1 MMMSKEKKQKKI
13 PKQLSTN
20 DKLKMLMNNPKIWIE
35 NLVKIADKEGN
46 VVPFKLNELQGD
58 FVKNMEKFN
67 IILKS
72 RQLGFS
78 SVALALSLYYANTQ
92 PNTTCL
98 LMSYSI
104 DSATGIFEKLKQ
116 MYFTIPEAFACKL
129 ENNNKKELKFKNGS
143 RIIISTCGNKDVARG
158 LTIKFAHLSEVAF
171 MKETVE
177 KQMLAIEQALV
188 PNGYMILESTA
199 NGLNYFNELWNK
211 ANNGETMYKPFFYNW
226 YQNKSM
232 FAKDYEYSMMVW
244 NKRENPIPTYENL
257 TTEEQMLFD
266 KGATIEQLI
275 WRRLKINN
283 ANEEQFK
290 QEYPSTPLEAF
301 ITTGNSVFDST
312 KIIERERYIDTPKTK
327 SELKDIPKTLINHV
341 GKSFFIWEKV
351 NKNMKYYIGVDAA
364 EGIGQDFSVASVID
378 EDGKQV
384 AEFRSNKI
392 PPYQF
397 AELVYELGK
406 YYNYGYLVI
415 EKASAGHTV
424 ISKLRYDFKY
434 MNMHKHKSYDAR
446 GRQKK
451 KVGYETNSTS
461 KPMMINHFRESFEEG
476 QTLIQSPHVLDEMKV
491 FVADDRG
498 IMNALKGRH
507 DDCII
512 AYCLALQGLKSGIW
526 YL

>member
-1 MMMSKEKKQKKI
+1 MMSNEKKTIKTPI
-13 PKQLSTN
+13 STN
-20 DKLKMLMNNPKIWIE
+20 DKLKILMNNPKVWIE

-58 FVKNMEKFN
+58 FVRNMEKFN

-129 ENNNKKELKFKNGS
+129 ENNNRKELKFKNGS

-226 YQNKSM
+226 YENKSM
-232 FAKDYEYSMMVW
+232 FSKDYEYSMMVW
-244 NKRENPIPTYENL
+244 NKRENPIPTYDNL
-257 TTEEQMLFD
+257 TSEEQVLFD

-283 ANEEQFK
+283 ASEEQFK

-301 ITTGNSVFDST
+301 ITTGNSVFDSS
-312 KIIERERYIDTPKTK
+312 KIIERERYIDSPKTK

-341 GKSFFIWEKV
+341 GKSFFIWQKV
-351 NKNMKYYIGVDAA
+351 NKDLKYYIGVDSA
-364 EGIGQDFSVASVID
+364 EGIGQDFSVACVID

-397 AELVYELGK
+397 SELVYELGK
-406 YYNYGYLVI
+406 YYNYAYLVI

-446 GRQKK
+446 GKHKK
-451 KVGYETNSTS
+451 KIGFETNSTS

-476 QTLIQSPHVLDEMKV
+476 QTLIQSPHVLEEMKV
-491 FVADDRG
+491 FIADDRG
-498 IMNALKGRH
+498 FMNALKGRH
-507 DDCII
+507 DDSII

>member
-1 MMMSKEKKQKKI
+1 MNKKPKKTLN
-13 PKQLSTN
+13 KSE
-20 DKLKMLMNNPKIWIE
+20 KLKLLMENPKTWIE

-46 VVPFKLNELQGD
+46 IVPFKLNELQSD

-116 MYFTIPEAFACKL
+116 MYFSIPEVFACKL

-143 RIIISTCGNKDVARG
+143 RIIIATCGNKDVARG

-188 PNGYMILESTA
+188 PNGCMILESTA

-211 ANNGETMYKPFFYNW
+211 ASNEETMYKPFFYNW

-232 FAKDYEYSMMVW
+232 FAKDYEYAMMVW
-244 NKRENPIPTYENL
+244 KKRENPIPTYENL
-257 TTEEQMLFD
+257 TVEEQMLFD

-301 ITTGNSVFDST
+301 ITTGNSIFDANM
-312 KIIERERYIDTPKTK
+312 IIERSMYLDKEIPRT
-327 SELKDIPKTLINHV
+327 ELKDLPDILINHL
-341 GKSFFIWEKV
+341 GRSFLVWERK
-351 NKNMKYYIGVDAA
+351 NKNKKYYIGVDSA
-364 EGIGQDFSVASVID
+364 EGIGQDFSVACIID
-378 EDGKQV
+378 EDGRQV

-392 PPYQF
+392 APYQF
-397 AELVYELGK
+397 SEIVYELGE
-406 YYNYGYLVI
+406 YYNFAYLVV

-434 MNMHKHKSYDAR
+434 LNMHKHKSYDAR
-446 GRQKK
+446 GRSKK
-451 KVGYETNSTS
+451 KVGFETTSTT
-461 KPMMINHFRESFEEG
+461 KPMMINHFREAFEEG
-476 QTLIQSPHVLDEMKV
+476 QTLIQSPHVLEEMKV
-491 FVADDRG
+491 FVADDKG
-498 IMNALKGRH
+498 YMNALKGRH

-526 YL
+526 YV